1 MAVKQTVQLRLSTS
15 KEIWL
20 EPRRVP
26 VMVIV
31 MYDSDG
37 AALHHTISDNQNVN
51 SEYYHKFLQNHLHP
65 AEQRKQQHSSTG
77 TYL

>member
-1 MAVKQTVQLRLSTS
+1 VKQTVQLRLSTS

-20 EPRRVP
+20 ELT
-26 VMVIV
+26 VIV